1 MNYQLT
7 NDLAKK
13 HNIPL
18 QEMIKIRGIDDG
30 YESYMIYKIMDDYH
44 NMTPEH
50 NKHADASKN
59 TIELTNDLI
68 HSMERIAKRDVTKCV
83 IQTYE
88 NLLHSRN
95 YAPEEKIRI
104 TMWLQFVKHIH
115 ANRNTPIELIDNKT
129 LSSRTVASRDQGS
142 ALVP

>member
-1 MNYQLT
+1 VIQNENGTYNFKNYNYVKMENKLFFYNTFLRMNYQLT

-95 YAPEEKIRI
+95 YAPEE
-104 TMWLQFVKHIH
+104 
-115 ANRNTPIELIDNKT
+115 
-129 LSSRTVASRDQGS
+129 
-142 ALVP
+142 